1 MSGMP
6 GARNLTGMSSALIQR
21 LRAQARR
28 ATAPFPLT
36 DTRTGQSGQPR
47 LRDYPVARRR

>member
-1 MSGMP
+1 
-6 GARNLTGMSSALIQR
+6 MSSSLIQR
-21 LRAQARR
+21 LRAQLRR

-36 DTRTGQSGQPR
+36 DAYPGQSGQPR